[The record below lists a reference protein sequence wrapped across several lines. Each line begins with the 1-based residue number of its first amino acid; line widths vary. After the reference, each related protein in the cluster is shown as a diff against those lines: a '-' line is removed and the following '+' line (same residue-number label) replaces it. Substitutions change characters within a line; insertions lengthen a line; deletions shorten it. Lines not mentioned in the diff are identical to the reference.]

1 MTHCRHKE
9 ENFDFSITITD
20 YIYGGFYYVPEI
32 ILNTYLTTYLILL
45 ETPGVQYFIYNMQR
59 IIILHHKIVGT
70 TLGIV
75 ETHNKCQLFH
85 SAHNL
90 LYSFSLFENSGICF
104 SPVFRDLF
112 LISTTL
118 QKLYTQIISMFPKM
132 DNIFRS

>member
-70 TLGIV
+70 ILGIV
-75 ETHNKCQLFH
+75 ETHNKC
-85 SAHNL
+85 
-90 LYSFSLFENSGICF
+90 
-104 SPVFRDLF
+104 
-112 LISTTL
+112 
-118 QKLYTQIISMFPKM
+118 
-132 DNIFRS
+132 